1 MEKETIKYS
10 NVDLEEFKA
19 VIDKRLA
26 RSEKQIRQLEEQL
39 SDLYENASN
48 GYDPDDNSSLDQE
61 KDMLQTMLSRQQKHA
76 NDLRNALIR
85 IHNKSYGICKL
96 TGTLIDKRRLLAV
109 PTTTKSLA
117 AKEQL
122 QGSTE
127 QKSRQRPVPR
137 KPRLNKAAIEA
148 VTKRQKAPT
157 VSEDQF
163 EDLNYKEEGMDT
175 DFDDDSPGMNFVEL
189 QEEETVDPDTE

>member
-10 NVDLEEFKA
+10 NADLEEFQA

-85 IHNKSYGICKL
+85 IHNKSYGICEL
-96 TGTLIDKRRLLAV
+96 TGTLIDKRRLMAV

-127 QKSRQRPVPR
+127 QKSRQRPLPR

-148 VTKRQKAPT
+148 VTKKQKAT
-157 VSEDQF
+157 YCIG
-163 EDLNYKEEGMDT
+163 LYH
-175 DFDDDSPGMNFVEL
+175 PGLE
-189 QEEETVDPDTE
+189 

>member
-10 NVDLEEFKA
+10 NADLEEFKA

-61 KDMLQTMLSRQQKHA
+61 KDMLQTMLSRQRKHA

-85 IHNKSYGICKL
+85 IHNKSYGICEL

>member
-10 NVDLEEFKA
+10 NADLEEFKA

-85 IHNKSYGICKL
+85 IHNKSYGICEL

-148 VTKRQKAPT
+148 VTKKQKAPA